1 MAFFRP
7 RYELKYVISPAI
19 AAAVAGRLTGRC
31 HLDANGT
38 DGYYVNESL
47 YFDSPRF
54 DFFFHKLDGVKLR
67 KKVRIRRY
75 GDRGPWE
82 KVFVEIKSRKGPYI
96 SKSRFSMDPPSV
108 PLLGN
113 PLQQTLRPES
123 LTPPEAGVYHEVISL
138 ARLFQLR
145 PVIFIRYTR
154 RSFWAEGDERLRIT
168 FDRDLSYDTVNQD
181 CFRPL
186 ENSQPILQADQIVM
200 EVKANGSVPL
210 WLLELIQEYEC
221 TMVRLSKYC
230 LGVQAAYGLG
240 GANFTAAKSRLPLHS
255 LIDQPGTTFSTT
267 F

>member
-7 RYELKYVISPAI
+7 RYELKYVISPATASAI
-19 AAAVAGRLTGRC
+19 AGRLTGRC
-31 HLDANGT
+31 HLDANGA

-96 SKSRFSMDPPSV
+96 SKSRFTTNPPSL
-108 PLLGN
+108 PFLLN
-113 PLQQTLRPES
+113 PLQRALRPES
-123 LTPPEAGVYHEVISL
+123 LTPTEVAVYHEVISL
-138 ARLFQLR
+138 AQIFQLR

-168 FDRDLSYDTVNQD
+168 FDRDLSYDSVNQN
-181 CFRPL
+181 CFSPL
-186 ENSQPILQADQIVM
+186 ENSQPILGAGQIVM
-200 EVKANGSVPL
+200 EIKANGSVPL

-221 TMVRLSKYC
+221 SMVRLSKYC

-240 GANFTAAKSRLPLHS
+240 GEGFVRVKNALPLHS
-255 LIDQPGTTFSTT
+255 IIEHL
-267 F
+267 

>member
-7 RYELKYVISPAI
+7 RYELKYIISPETAFAI
-19 AAAVAGRLTGRC
+19 SGRLTGRC

-38 DGYYVNESL
+38 DGSYVNESL

-75 GDRGPWE
+75 GERGPWE

-96 SKSRFSMDPPSV
+96 AKSRFSMDPPSLTL
-108 PLLGN
+108 PAG
-113 PLQQTLRPES
+113 PLQQAFRPEN
-123 LTPPEAGVYHEVISL
+123 LTPLETQVYHEVISL
-138 ARLFQLR
+138 AQIFQLR

-168 FDRDLSYDTVNQD
+168 FDKDLSCDTVTHD
-181 CFRPL
+181 CFGPL
-186 ENSQPILQADQIVM
+186 ENTHPILGPDQIVM
-200 EVKANGSVPL
+200 EIKANGSVPL

-230 LGVQAAYGLG
+230 LGVHCAYGLG
-240 GANFTAAKSRLPLHS
+240 GDSFAGIKSSLPVYSPIENL
-255 LIDQPGTTFSTT
+255 
-267 F
+267 